1 LRNANLQNRKANQ
14 INLTAS
20 KVHHRIVLTG
30 ASGVGKTTLASSLA
44 TEIKLP
50 LIPEL
55 ARQICEERG
64 FKRIGEIP
72 DQEAFKR
79 DVLDTQIKLEAS
91 LPQFVADRGTIDSWV
106 LWERWNICQAM
117 TYDSEAFYARCR
129 EQAQKSYTH
138 VIYIP
143 PLFTPPE
150 DDFRWTDAD
159 YLKQIDRLIRLALY
173 DFNLLE
179 RTYTVTSADPQSRL
193 KEVTAW
199 LNG

>member
-1 LRNANLQNRKANQ
+1 M
-14 INLTAS
+14 
-20 KVHHRIVLTG
+20 LTG

-44 TEIKLP
+44 AELKLP

-55 ARQICEERG
+55 ARALCEERG

-72 DQEAFKR
+72 DQEGFKR
-79 DVLDTQIKLEAS
+79 DVLLAQIQREAS
-91 LPQFVADRGTIDSWV
+91 LTEFVADRGTIDSWV

-117 TYDSEAFYARCR
+117 TYVSEAFYRTCR
-129 EQAQKSYTH
+129 EEAQWYSH

-159 YLKQIDRLIRLALY
+159 YLKQIDRMIRLTLY

-179 RTYTVTSADPQSRL
+179 KTYTVSSAEPDSRL